1 MAYVQ
6 QLLKGL
12 IDPIILSIID
22 RLPMYGYQIAKELER
37 TTGGYLKLKGG
48 TIYPSLLRLE
58 KNGLVV
64 SRWKQVTERR
74 GRRYYETTEK
84 GRRVLAG
91 RSAEWRNFCTAVNRL
106 MQGPDQDNM
115 VTRWVRWLRPARS

>member
-22 RLPMYGYQIAKELER
+22 RLPMYGYQIVKELER
-37 TTGGYLKLKGG
+37 ITGGYLKLKSG

-64 SRWKQVTERR
+64 SRWKQVTEGR
-74 GRRYYETTEK
+74 GRRYYQITEK
-84 GRRVLAG
+84 GRQFLAS
-91 RSAEWRNFCTAVNRL
+91 RSVEWQDFCAVISRL
-106 MQGPDQDNM
+106 MQGANLA
-115 VTRWVRWLRPARS
+115 TTGFRRK